1 MRMWNFFSDK
11 LFLKIVFPPMM
22 KLVDLITLQLNM
34 GKVSDY
40 LFHCLFLDNIFL
52 FGLEHG
58 DGNVGAGAWEW
69 E

>member
-1 MRMWNFFSDK
+1 
-11 LFLKIVFPPMM
+11 MM

-40 LFHCLFLDNIFL
+40 LFRGLFLDNIIL

-58 DGNVGAGAWEW
+58 DGNVGAGAWGW